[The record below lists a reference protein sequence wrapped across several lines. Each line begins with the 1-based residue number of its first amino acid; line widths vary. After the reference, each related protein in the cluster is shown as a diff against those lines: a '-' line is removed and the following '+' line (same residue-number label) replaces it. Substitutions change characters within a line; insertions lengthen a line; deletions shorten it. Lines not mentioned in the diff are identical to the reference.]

1 MSTVVKCGL
10 YVDGRLRRECDL
22 ERLEDFHCEPD
33 EFIWIGI
40 VEPDPELFRK
50 VQDRFRLHDLAV
62 EDALAAHQRPKL
74 EEYGESLFVVVRT
87 ASWDAE
93 EHHIDYGETEIFL
106 GAHYVVTVRHG
117 ASLPYSEVRARCEA
131 SPQLLRKGPG
141 YVLYAL
147 LDFIVD
153 NYFPVMDAL
162 ESAVEDL
169 EDKLFS
175 DEPDTGLTREIYH
188 LRRELGQF
196 KRILLPLL
204 DLFHR
209 LMRVD
214 LKLVPDEIR
223 IYFRDVYDHVVRINE
238 SLDQLRETVHSA
250 LEANLALI
258 SVRQNETMQML
269 AAWAAILAIPTLVA
283 GLYGMNTDMLPG
295 AHLLGGFVPIVGG
308 MLIACVTL
316 YWRFKRIGWL

>member
-10 YVDGRLRRECDL
+10 YGEGRLERECNL

-40 VEPDPELFRK
+40 VEPTAELFGK
-50 VQDRFRLHDLAV
+50 VQQRFHLHDLAV
-62 EDALAAHQRPKL
+62 EDALAAHQRPKID
-74 EEYGESLFVVVRT
+74 EYGESLFVVVKT

-93 EHHIDYGETEIFL
+93 GHRIDYGETEIFL
-106 GAHYVVTVRHG
+106 GGHYVVTVRHG
-117 ASLPYSEVRARCEA
+117 ASLSYSEVRARCEA

-214 LKLVPDEIR
+214 LQLVPEEIR
-223 IYFRDVYDHVVRINE
+223 LYFRDVYDHVVRINE

-269 AAWAAILAIPTLVA
+269 AAWAAILAIPTLIA
-283 GLYGMNTDMLPG
+283 GIYGMNTDMLPG
-295 AHLLGGFVPIVGG
+295 AHLYGGFIPIVGVT
-308 MLIACVTL
+308 LIACFAL
-316 YWRFKRIGWL
+316 FWRFKRIGWL